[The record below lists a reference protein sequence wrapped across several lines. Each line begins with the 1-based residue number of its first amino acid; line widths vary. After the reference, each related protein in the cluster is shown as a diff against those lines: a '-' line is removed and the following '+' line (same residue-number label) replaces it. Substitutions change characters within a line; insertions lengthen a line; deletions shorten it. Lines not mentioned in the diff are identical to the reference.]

1 MLSNQQKVIKLIQ
14 AVGETLRE
22 NKETPSGIL
31 YANLMNYGCNI
42 EQYNSIVNIFKT
54 SGRVKEV
61 NNVLIWQ
68 D

>member
-1 MLSNQQKVIKLIQ
+1 MQSNQQKVIKLIQ
-14 AVGETLRE
+14 AIGETLRE

-31 YANLMNYGCNI
+31 YANLMNYGCDIN
-42 EQYNSIVNIFKT
+42 QYNSIINIFKN
-54 SGRVKEV
+54 SGRIKES

>member
-1 MLSNQQKVIKLIQ
+1 MQSNKQKVIKLIQ
-14 AVGETLRE
+14 AIGETLRE

-31 YANLMNYGCNI
+31 YANLMNYGCDIN
-42 EQYNSIVNIFKT
+42 QYNSIINIFKT
-54 SGRVKEV
+54 SGRIKES